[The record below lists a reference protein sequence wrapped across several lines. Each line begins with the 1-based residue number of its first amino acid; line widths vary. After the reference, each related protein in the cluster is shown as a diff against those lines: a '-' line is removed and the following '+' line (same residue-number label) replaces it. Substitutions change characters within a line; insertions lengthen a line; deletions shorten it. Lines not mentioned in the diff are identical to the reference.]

1 MVSNMYIV
9 VFCLCGFLIVI
20 FGILF
25 VVVFSIRYYWLFGDG
40 MCKFYGFFLMGLGI
54 VMIVLMIGI
63 VIDKYIYIVW
73 FQVYCKVMKSFVLG
87 IIILC
92 YVYGVIWGILFLF
105 GWNKYIFEFV
115 RFICFVEWIGDFLNY
130 FYVII
135 ILFIGFLILVG
146 VIVSLYLLIL
156 KKVS

>member
-1 MVSNMYIV
+1 
-9 VFCLCGFLIVI
+9 
-20 FGILF
+20 
-25 VVVFSIRYYWLFGDG
+25 
-40 MCKFYGFFLMGLGI
+40 
-54 VMIVLMIGI
+54 
-63 VIDKYIYIVW
+63 
-73 FQVYCKVMKSFVLG
+73 MKSFVLG

-105 GWNKYIFEFV
+105 GWNKYVFEFV

-156 KKVS
+156 KKVSWNLLIFILIGKLLLSKFIIFKRKIMFIFLKIGFFFIYIDYVIIIYLLIVGCVWYMNIYIKIF

>member
-1 MVSNMYIV
+1 
-9 VFCLCGFLIVI
+9 
-20 FGILF
+20 
-25 VVVFSIRYYWLFGDG
+25 

-63 VIDKYIYIVW
+63 VIDKYVYIVW

>member
-1 MVSNMYIV
+1 
-9 VFCLCGFLIVI
+9 
-20 FGILF
+20 
-25 VVVFSIRYYWLFGDG
+25 
-40 MCKFYGFFLMGLGI
+40 
-54 VMIVLMIGI
+54 
-63 VIDKYIYIVW
+63 
-73 FQVYCKVMKSFVLG
+73 MKSFVLG

-156 KKVS
+156 KKVSWNLLIFILIGKLLLSKFIIFKRKLCLFFEDWFFFYLFRLCYYNLFIDCRMCLIYEYIY

>member
-1 MVSNMYIV
+1 
-9 VFCLCGFLIVI
+9 
-20 FGILF
+20 
-25 VVVFSIRYYWLFGDG
+25 
-40 MCKFYGFFLMGLGI
+40 
-54 VMIVLMIGI
+54 
-63 VIDKYIYIVW
+63 
-73 FQVYCKVMKSFVLG
+73 MKSFVLG

-156 KKVS
+156 KKVSWNLLIFILIGKLLLSKFIIFKRKIMFIFLKIGFFFIYIDYVIIIYLLIVGCVWYMNIYIKIF

>member
-1 MVSNMYIV
+1 
-9 VFCLCGFLIVI
+9 
-20 FGILF
+20 
-25 VVVFSIRYYWLFGDG
+25 
-40 MCKFYGFFLMGLGI
+40 
-54 VMIVLMIGI
+54 
-63 VIDKYIYIVW
+63 
-73 FQVYCKVMKSFVLG
+73 MKSFVLG

-156 KKVS
+156 KKVSWNLLIFILIGKLLLSKFIIFKRKIMFIFLKIGFFFIYLDYVIIIYLLIVGCVWYMNIYIKIF